1 MLSDFISR
9 STGLPFAPTTYHS
22 EPNGVCD
29 SFSVAGPDPL
39 LSRSMWFESTMER
52 GQKWIA
58 LLPPSA
64 SGLMLRAIVGRR
76 SISLSPSIAYVG
88 VGYLC
93 VLAYY
98 VAPSPF
104 GLANWETRLP
114 FYLAVSVSAAVAIV
128 VGVRRYRPA
137 RRLPWALLAAGQCVY
152 FAADVTF
159 YTYHDIVKND
169 SYPAPA
175 DALYLAHY
183 PFLVAGLLLLS
194 SRRPRH
200 REPLT
205 DTLIIGTA
213 FALLVWILLMD
224 PYAHTSAGSLGLR
237 LTSLAY
243 PVMDLMVL
251 VAALRVIGARLRV
264 PAMGFLATA
273 LLFLLFSDF
282 VYGWLQVK
290 GRYTGPGDFLDATW
304 MTYYLA
310 LGATALS
317 PSMVR
322 LSDALPAPAARLGA
336 TRLALLMAASMT
348 APVVLI
354 VERASDKPVHVLAS
368 ACASVVLFVLVVG
381 RLASVAS
388 AQRREQAEKER
399 LLGRVVE
406 VAEHERKRV
415 AVELQDGPIQKLS
428 AVALRLELLAGQI
441 TRGENETAAA
451 SVHRI
456 RDELALEM
464 QSLRG
469 MIANLR
475 PPVID
480 ERGIEYALRECA
492 RHILDL
498 AVFVNL
504 ESSLES
510 ALRPELETVLYRI
523 TREALLNV
531 NAHAQA
537 RRVDMTLTQRD
548 QEVVLSIRDDGRG
561 FDAASY
567 ARRPDEYL
575 GLTSMHDLAQSLDGT
590 LRVTSG
596 RGAGTEV
603 RAVIPD
609 LRVPAYGRELSQATS
624 AG

>member
-1 MLSDFISR
+1 
-9 STGLPFAPTTYHS
+9 
-22 EPNGVCD
+22 
-29 SFSVAGPDPL
+29 
-39 LSRSMWFESTMER
+39 
-52 GQKWIA
+52 
-58 LLPPSA
+58 
-64 SGLMLRAIVGRR
+64 
-76 SISLSPSIAYVG
+76 
-88 VGYLC
+88 VGYLF

-98 VAPSPF
+98 VAPAPF
-104 GLANWETRLP
+104 GLARWETRLP
-114 FYLAVSVSAAVAIV
+114 FYLAVSLSAAVAIV
-128 VGVRRYRPA
+128 VGIRRYRPE
-137 RRLPWALLAAGQCVY
+137 RWLPWALFGVGQCVY

-159 YTYHDIVKND
+159 YTYHDILKND
-169 SYPAPA
+169 AYPAPA

-194 SRRPRH
+194 SRHPRR

-224 PYAHTSAGSLGLR
+224 PYAHSDAGSLLMR

-251 VAALRVIGARLRV
+251 VAALRVIGVRLRV

-290 GRYTGPGDFLDATW
+290 GRYTGPGDFLDGTW

-310 LGATALS
+310 LGAAALT

-322 LSDALPAPAARLGA
+322 LSDALPAPAVRLGA
-336 TRLALLMAASMT
+336 TRLTLLMAASVT

-354 VERASDKPVHVLAS
+354 VERAADKPVHVLAS
-368 ACASVVLFVLVVG
+368 ACASIVLFVLVVS
-381 RLASVAS
+381 RLAAVAS
-388 AQRREQAEKER
+388 AQRKEQAEKER

-406 VAEHERKRV
+406 VAEHERNRV
-415 AVELQDGPIQKLS
+415 AADLQDGPIQKLS
-428 AVALRLELLAGQI
+428 ALALRLELLAGQI
-441 TRGENETAAA
+441 TRGEGEEASA

-456 RDELALEM
+456 RDELAAEM
-464 QSLRG
+464 DSLRG
-469 MIANLR
+469 LISNLR
-475 PPVID
+475 PPAID
-480 ERGIEYALRECA
+480 ERGIEYALRECG

-498 AVFVNL
+498 VVVVNL

-510 ALRPELETVLYRI
+510 SLRPELETVLYRI
-523 TREALLNV
+523 AREALLNV

-548 QEVVLSIRDDGRG
+548 EEVVLSIRDDGRG

-575 GLTSMHDLAQSLDGT
+575 GLTSMHDLAQSLGGA

-603 RAVIPD
+603 RATIPD
-609 LRVPAYGRELSQATS
+609 TRMPAYGSELSQVTS
-624 AG
+624 AR